1 MARWSHACDHRADR
15 VRTGPRP
22 AVRGRTGRAATAD
35 RRRRRPL
42 RGRRADPRRG
52 PGLPPD
58 LAGGRRA
65 VRRGAPRRRAGPA
78 LPAEC
83 ADAGAVAEVF
93 LAWARGTESWQTAL
107 DWRPAD
113 LYSTPGL
120 DAQTRAAAEERART
134 DIRTGFWTA
143 EEVAQGLCDAFDP
156 DETPVTV
163 EQARRIVAQ
172 LWQERLAEQAQWPA
186 QTDPDRVARAFG
198 ALASQGLTALMNF
211 TCCGSCALSEVAGE
225 RAEGDRGFVFFHY
238 QDTAAAADGHGLSIR
253 YGAYPDS
260 GADSAA
266 IGRAVTA
273 ALAAVGLPVAWDGD
287 PTKVIEVTPL
297 RWHKR
302 LPSGR

>member
-1 MARWSHACDHRADR
+1 M
-15 VRTGPRP
+15 
-22 AVRGRTGRAATAD
+22 
-35 RRRRRPL
+35 
-42 RGRRADPRRG
+42 
-52 PGLPPD
+52 
-58 LAGGRRA
+58 LAIT
-65 VRRGAPRRRAGPA
+65 VQTESGPA
-78 LPAEC
+78 LARPSADELAALLRRIGGDDDHFAIAERIPGADQVFLQTWREGAGPFAVEHRDGGPDRHFRAEC

-93 LAWARGTESWQTAL
+93 LAWARGTESWQRAL

-113 LYSTPGL
+113 PYSTPGL

-143 EEVAQGLCDAFDP
+143 EEVAQGVCDAFDP

-211 TCCGSCALSEVAGE
+211 ACCSSCALSEVAGE
-225 RAEGDRGFVFFHY
+225 RAEGDRGFAFFHY

-253 YGAYPDS
+253 YGGYPDS
-260 GADSAA
+260 GAEADSAA

-287 PTKVIEVTPL
+287 PTKVIEVAPL